1 MRPRNFLL
9 CAVIACPFACS
20 AQISNEM
27 GLSLPQ
33 HNGRLSWSA
42 AGFDTVQS
50 SAKPD
55 GKEIG
60 VRARDDSGRLEY
72 LSFIFLFPQQ
82 APMTSARCSDG
93 VLGPEKSAN
102 KSMTVSAESDLDNG
116 GSIPLHIVEYSTLK
130 DSGGRE
136 YVVRGFVAA
145 GDICGDFEF
154 YADNPIHATD
164 QKIDRVFESLRFDK
178 DYVPQF
184 TDLFLYAQILYD
196 GQQFAAAGPAFEAA
210 LPKLDDATNVDKKV
224 MKRVLTDQAGMAY
237 GISGNLAK
245 SRAIFNDGIAS
256 DPDYPLYYYNLACAD
271 AEEKNLAGAQ
281 KHLQQAFDRRAN
293 LIKDERFPDPTQDDS
308 FIPYRDNKA
317 FWAFL
322 VDLRT
327 KLNRN

>member
-1 MRPRNFLL
+1 
-9 CAVIACPFACS
+9 
-20 AQISNEM
+20 
-27 GLSLPQ
+27 LPQ

-42 AGFDTVQS
+42 TGFDTVES
-50 SAKPD
+50 SAKPG

-60 VRARDDSGRLEY
+60 VRARNDSARLEY
-72 LSFIFLFPQQ
+72 LGFLFLFPEQ

-102 KSMTVSAESDLDNG
+102 KSMTVSGESDLDNG
-116 GSIPLHIVEYSTLK
+116 GSIPVHVVEYSTLK

-154 YADNPIHATD
+154 YADNPIHTAD
-164 QKIDRVFESLRFDK
+164 QKIHSVFESLRFDK

-210 LPKLDDATNVDKKV
+210 LQKLDDAKGVDKKV

-245 SRAIFNDGIAS
+245 SRAIFDSAITS
-256 DPDYPLYYYNLACAD
+256 DPDYPMYYYNLACAD
-271 AEEKNLAGAQ
+271 AEEKNLTGAQ
-281 KHLQQAFDRRAN
+281 KHLQEAYDRRAN
-293 LIKDERFPDPTQDDS
+293 VIQGEKLPDPTQDDS
-308 FIPYRDNKA
+308 FMPYRDNKA